1 MVRRLLSSAARGVA
15 ALAASAANA
24 LSYDATEPKG
34 KRKSIPINTRSEDE
48 VLDRA
53 KRGKLQANSAD
64 IQRNFSI
71 AGWAVRRHLDYVSS
85 FQFHSR
91 TGNQQ
96 LDGEIEYLM
105 NQWFRPYNCD
115 VAARHSF
122 PRMIRMT
129 EAHSVVYGDHGLVKL
144 GAGNLQALMSDR
156 IRDPNG
162 IALDGTWRHGVKV
175 NDYNR
180 ALAYAVHKRTKH
192 GLQFE
197 RVIPANNLCLHGYFE
212 ACDQVRGISPL
223 APALNPLRD
232 VYEGF
237 DYALAKAKVS
247 QLFAF
252 LVLRKGLDAA
262 AETTNDDPNK
272 KRSEYAV
279 NFGKGPVFL
288 DMEPGDDARM
298 LESATPSTQFQDF
311 SNLMIMVALKA
322 LDIPFS
328 FFDESHTNFFGSRGA
343 WLHYERSCHDKRERL
358 QELLRRL
365 TIWRLMLFLLD
376 GDLRLPAGTNI
387 SDLQWEWVPVGM
399 PWWDPAK
406 EINGDLL
413 AIGAGL
419 DNPQR
424 ITKERGR
431 GDWYDNIDRIAE
443 AIEYARGKQVP
454 LSFVPG
460 LMPPDEPEKHESGK
474 DAKKKPPEKKA
485 E

>member
-1 MVRRLLSSAARGVA
+1 
-15 ALAASAANA
+15 
-24 LSYDATEPKG
+24 
-34 KRKSIPINTRSEDE
+34 
-48 VLDRA
+48 
-53 KRGKLQANSAD
+53 
-64 IQRNFSI
+64 
-71 AGWAVRRHLDYVSS
+71 
-85 FQFHSR
+85 
-91 TGNQQ
+91 
-96 LDGEIEYLM
+96 
-105 NQWFRPYNCD
+105 
-115 VAARHSF
+115 
-122 PRMIRMT
+122 
-129 EAHSVVYGDHGLVKL
+129 
-144 GAGNLQALMSDR
+144 
-156 IRDPNG
+156 
-162 IALDGTWRHGVKV
+162 
-175 NDYNR
+175 
-180 ALAYAVHKRTKH
+180 
-192 GLQFE
+192 
-197 RVIPANNLCLHGYFE
+197 
-212 ACDQVRGISPL
+212 
-223 APALNPLRD
+223 
-232 VYEGF
+232 
-237 DYALAKAKVS
+237 
-247 QLFAF
+247 
-252 LVLRKGLDAA
+252 
-262 AETTNDDPNK
+262 
-272 KRSEYAV
+272 
-279 NFGKGPVFL
+279 VFL